1 MKTETVSFD
10 YALYQANCNFTDIET
25 ALDQITNCNE
35 KQFAEIKKEKW
46 YHRLYNCVTFSKK
59 GQKRM
64 AEQISSLSQAQQVLM
79 DIIIRLSAQDAQ
91 VAIFLNQ
98 SIDKIRKLSENDLYL
113 QNRLNSLERAI
124 ALGIKKIDDIRSLS
138 EDEKAVLYVCILSLS
153 KIGTLPSPEQQKY
166 ADNVVRSMNVEADV
180 GNISEALS
188 HIKEESRRIM
198 AACCLEYLF
207 LNNLSFNISSEA
219 EDFLDE
225 FDLGNKTIR
234 SLKSRILSTFD
245 LRGED
250 GLIEK
255 YSPYNVDAI
264 PSDFSFE
271 AKKIE
276 IGKIIESV
284 LNDMDHYR
292 KPVAETDDYLV
303 MCSIDKNGHK
313 TSPSPFKC
321 YNKHTGS
328 EYIPFDSE
336 KSEIADRIED
346 IYMNTL
352 CTAGTLWIS
361 HGNVVCCETDGSS
374 VLLIDL
380 DNLSVTEIQY
390 RGQVRVLTS
399 THIVFEI
406 QCENSSLNELVA
418 YEIESNKVVSISK
431 NIVGNNNDRCLNYC
445 YDVEKLYYI
454 TNSDGKQNICSF
466 DFSTQAVEQI
476 YRFSNPIN
484 IANLYGLGINRE
496 KNTACL
502 LMNTTPKS
510 TFRDFVT
517 YVSEKGNA
525 NVSLKSQL
533 PDKHYFDLISLDLN
547 ESSEPK
553 TILSQVFIHDNRP
566 FVYQSNN
573 TNKTIMFVTEK
584 SYESSTTEPTFEL
597 VQYDSLSASLMT
609 LVRGCGKAVYST
621 RKDYSKE
628 KSNNE
633 LEQGINNIL
642 ADLQSAS
649 DNIYKEFGET
659 PPDHT
664 FCANAEKFYFTLC
677 GCVILNIGESGTGSR
692 YNSFYYID
700 EKTLF
705 TK

>member
-166 ADNVVRSMNVEADV
+166 ADNVVRSMNVEADI

-234 SLKSRILSTFD
+234 SLKTRILSTFD

-255 YSPYNVDAI
+255 YSPYNVDAM

-271 AKKIE
+271 AKEIE

-292 KPVAETDDYLV
+292 KPVAETDDYIV
-303 MCSIDKNGHK
+303 ICSSDKNGHK

-346 IYMNTL
+346 IYMNAI

-361 HGNVVCCETDGSS
+361 HGNVVCCEMDNSS

-380 DNLSVTEIQY
+380 DNQSVKEILY
-390 RGQVRVLTS
+390 DGHVRALTS
-399 THIVFEI
+399 KHIIYDVPSCDKFGI
-406 QCENSSLNELVA
+406 YHSRELVS
-418 YEIESNKVVSISK
+418 YEIETANACSISK
-431 NIVGNNNDRCLNYC
+431 NVINDKDDRCLNFC
-445 YDVEKLYYI
+445 YDEDKLYFI
-454 TNSDGKQNICSF
+454 TDDNNTQNICSF
-466 DFSTQAVEQI
+466 DFSTQTVDSI
-476 YRFSNPIN
+476 YKFANPIN
-484 IANLYGLGINRE
+484 TKQLHGLDVNRDT
-496 KNTACL
+496 NTACL
-502 LMNTTPKS
+502 LVHTENETLGLSNNQQS
-510 TFRDFVT
+510 TDTHCFNIL
-517 YVSEKGNA
+517 SI
-525 NVSLKSQL
+525 
-533 PDKHYFDLISLDLN
+533 DLA

-553 TILSQVFIHDNRP
+553 NASSQVFIYENKP
-566 FVYQSNN
+566 FMYQSNN
-573 TNKTIMFVTEK
+573 KNKCLMYVTED
-584 SYESSTTEPTFEL
+584 SYETSISAPNFEL
-597 VQYDSLSASLMT
+597 VHYDLNNHSPKV
-609 LVRGCGKAVYST
+609 LVRGCGHTSYWT

-628 KSNNE
+628 KSDIE
-633 LEQGINNIL
+633 LTQGINDIL
-642 ADLQSAS
+642 ATIQSVTDKIHIDA
-649 DNIYKEFGET
+649 GT
-659 PPDHT
+659 PIPDHT
-664 FCANAEKFYFTLC
+664 FFVSAEQHYFMLG
-677 GCVILNIGESGTGSR
+677 GCVIFNIGKSGLSTTF
-692 YNSFYYID
+692 NSFYDID